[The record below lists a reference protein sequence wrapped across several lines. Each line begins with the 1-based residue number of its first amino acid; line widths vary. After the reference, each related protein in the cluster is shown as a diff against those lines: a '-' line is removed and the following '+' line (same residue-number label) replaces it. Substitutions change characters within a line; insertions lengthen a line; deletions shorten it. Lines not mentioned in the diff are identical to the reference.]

1 MKCRP
6 LNGFGQSLEPIW
18 LGGTGWVGPP
28 REEEKE
34 AGRLDRLPGLVRIPN
49 PQVVQASTTRKGATA
64 MKAADLNRAWSE
76 RERRERLT
84 ARRACL
90 AGSMAVAWGILT
102 ADELSVAAGG
112 VDAPRSL
119 TVDRNHGT
127 DLP

>member
-1 MKCRP
+1 
-6 LNGFGQSLEPIW
+6 
-18 LGGTGWVGPP
+18 
-28 REEEKE
+28 
-34 AGRLDRLPGLVRIPN
+34 
-49 PQVVQASTTRKGATA
+49 

-102 ADELSVAAGG
+102 ADELSAAAGG

-119 TVDRNHGT
+119 ASDRNHGT